1 MTFPIAV
8 FNKKAIIQ
16 IMHLKHILVPK
27 NVFRSKII
35 ELHVYIESPTIL
47 IKRRSHST
55 LFFQQMSAFSNQ
67 DSRRVNLINFR
78 SLHSGVLFVNI
89 FWVPLETLTQ
99 KVCTTDY
106 TTQTLCILAS
116 VIYRSLASKF

>member
-35 ELHVYIESPTIL
+35 ELHAV
-47 IKRRSHST
+47 
-55 LFFQQMSAFSNQ
+55 M
-67 DSRRVNLINFR
+67 
-78 SLHSGVLFVNI
+78 
-89 FWVPLETLTQ
+89 PLAGGQGGL
-99 KVCTTDY
+99 
-106 TTQTLCILAS
+106 
-116 VIYRSLASKF
+116 

>member
-1 MTFPIAV
+1 MFLMAV
-8 FNKKAIIQ
+8 FNKKAVIQ
-16 IMHLKHILVPK
+16 IMHFRHILVTK

-35 ELHVYIESPTIL
+35 ELKIHIESPKIL
-47 IKRRSHST
+47 IKRQSQPT

-89 FWVPLETLTQ
+89 F
-99 KVCTTDY
+99 
-106 TTQTLCILAS
+106 
-116 VIYRSLASKF
+116 